1 MASTWAR
8 EEGRKEWNEADRTVT
23 KRVFIVGNLISVFLL
38 WLCNLDLFFQGMWR
52 SLSSSPV
59 LAYIQNQEDN
69 PSWGQETAMYSLKW
83 RCMLWWADLDVDWWW
98 VALAS
103 SRSIPFRSVRFS
115 QGDIFDKWKDSR
127 VFLRDFMHFWIL
139 PRNGRTRAVC
149 NALQVLNFSRF
160 FIFPSTRGSVFAQE
174 TLSRPVEEEAFP
186 TTHWNCRIDIKE

>member
-52 SLSSSPV
+52 SLSSSLV

-69 PSWGQETAMYSLKW
+69 PSRGQETAMYSLKW
-83 RCMLWWADLDVDWWW
+83 RCMLWWADLDVDWRWWW

-103 SRSIPFRSVRFS
+103 SRSIPFRSVPFVS
-115 QGDIFDKWKDSR
+115 PKATYST
-127 VFLRDFMHFWIL
+127 
-139 PRNGRTRAVC
+139 NGRILV
-149 NALQVLNFSRF
+149 F
-160 FIFPSTRGSVFAQE
+160 FWGILCISGYYQE
-174 TLSRPVEEEAFP
+174 TEGHGLFAMHCKCWIFQDFSFFPPPVDLYLLKR
-186 TTHWNCRIDIKE
+186 HWADQ